1 LAAMMVFV
9 IHFIRIFS
17 PAFLSGGIANS
28 PLKFLIDGDAAVL
41 YFFIL
46 SGFVLTKSIQNT
58 DISLRSYL
66 KFSGRRFLRIYPA
79 FLFTLLLTFLLFPL
93 FAQTNAGSWLN
104 GYWKTY
110 PVMKGVWE
118 QAILIYRI
126 PNDPTLR
133 LLPHDWTLSVEMVI
147 SLLLPLLVLLSRK
160 SVWLMVILTYIAVRV
175 LPVDPFVLFFAL
187 GVLIA
192 FQEEFLKAQWKKIS
206 FLGHVIFAILTVLF
220 IEAETLSIGFS
231 RILNL
236 ILLNHKAWGMA
247 FLLIGLI
254 SSESIQKLLS
264 INPLKFIGKI
274 SYSFYLW
281 HFVLL
286 AILFQNS
293 VITNP
298 VVNFGLSFGIT
309 IVVSSVSFFLI
320 ERPFLLLSKK
330 WLKD

>member
-1 LAAMMVFV
+1 MMVFV

-17 PAFLSGGIANS
+17 PAFLSNEIVNS

-58 DISLRSYL
+58 KISVNSYL

-79 FLFTLLLTFLLFPL
+79 FLLTLLLTFSLFPL
-93 FAQTNAGSWLN
+93 FTQTDAASWLN
-104 GYWKTY
+104 GFWKTY
-110 PVMKGVWE
+110 PGTKGLWE

-126 PNDPTLR
+126 PNDPSLR
-133 LLPHDWTLSVEMVI
+133 LLPHDLTLSVEMVI

-160 SVWLMVILTYIAVRV
+160 SVWLTVILTYIAVRV
-175 LPVDPFVLFFAL
+175 LPIDPFVLFFAL

-192 FQEEFLKAQWKKIS
+192 FQGEFLKEQWKKLS
-206 FLGHVIFAILTVLF
+206 LFGHVIFAILAVLI
-220 IEAETLSIGFS
+220 IEAETLSVGFS
-231 RILNL
+231 RILDL
-236 ILLNHKAWGMA
+236 ILINHKAWGMA
-247 FLLIGLI
+247 FLLMGLI
-254 SSESIQKLLS
+254 SSESIQKLLC
-264 INPLKFIGKI
+264 INSLNFLGKI

-281 HFVLL
+281 HFVIL

-293 VITNP
+293 SYTNP
-298 VVNFGLSFGIT
+298 LANFGLSLMLT
-309 IVVSSVSFFLI
+309 LVVSTLSFFLI